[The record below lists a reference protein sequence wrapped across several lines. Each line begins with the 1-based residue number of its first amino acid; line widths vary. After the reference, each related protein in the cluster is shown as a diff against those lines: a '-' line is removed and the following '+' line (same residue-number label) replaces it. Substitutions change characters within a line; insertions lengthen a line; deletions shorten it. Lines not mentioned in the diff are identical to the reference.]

1 KRAGVPADPVAGIGA
16 GAPVR
21 FHQSG
26 RSAQHIYA
34 AKSHTM
40 NSVTSQALPL
50 EGIRVV
56 EMSHMVMGPTCGMIL
71 ADLGAEVIKVEPL
84 TGDKTRELLGAG
96 AGFFRTFNRNKK
108 SISVDIK

>member
-1 KRAGVPADPVAGIGA
+1 
-16 GAPVR
+16 
-21 FHQSG
+21 
-26 RSAQHIYA
+26 
-34 AKSHTM
+34 M

-84 TGDKTRELLGAG
+84 TGDKTRELLGA
-96 AGFFRTFNRNKK
+96 
-108 SISVDIK
+108 